1 MSALRSK
8 VPSRTDTALS
18 LVKNFFWMLHAA
30 MGKAWISNLGSL
42 DSLMP
47 TAQRRQAPA
56 AGWEAVLDVEG
67 GLRVLRKNSAG
78 TS

>member
-1 MSALRSK
+1 
-8 VPSRTDTALS
+8 
-18 LVKNFFWMLHAA
+18 
-30 MGKAWISNLGSL
+30 
-42 DSLMP
+42 MP

-78 TS
+78 TSWPSPSVIGIEPCLIWKIISDNV